1 MNNTLHDHYFN
12 KIKNS
17 KETASTVE
25 EVVNAVNKF
34 RLNFLE
40 EFTELIDYNEIESFN
55 FFIEWIEIFA
65 IYTREDFITYC
76 KEYYDWIGECNF
88 FDYHQLDD
96 DYCYKAKLLNLLKDK
111 EITIS
116 QCKEELKRYRSID
129 TLRLDGVMDNILHC
143 EYAKYLPKRKDFI
156 KHKNIHKY
164 FLDYYEAIEYIKN
177 KKNGKE

>member
-25 EVVNAVNKF
+25 EVVNTVNKF

-55 FFIEWIEIFA
+55 FFLEWIEIFA
-65 IYTREDFITYC
+65 VYTREDFITYC

-164 FLDYYEAIEYIKN
+164 FLDYYEAIEYIKE